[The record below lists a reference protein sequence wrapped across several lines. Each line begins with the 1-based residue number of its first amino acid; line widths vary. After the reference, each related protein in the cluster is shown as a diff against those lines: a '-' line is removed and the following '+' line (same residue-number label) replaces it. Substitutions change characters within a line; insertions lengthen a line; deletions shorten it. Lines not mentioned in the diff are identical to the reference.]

1 MTAASL
7 TFDTIA
13 ILSWTTAMIWLVHAL
28 AVVKGMASLPDVV
41 VGPSAESP
49 NTDGG
54 QITVIVP
61 ARNEGATIQTTL
73 RSLAA
78 SRGVRLQIIAIN
90 DRSTDETGVLMEN
103 AAAEVAAAGS
113 RHTLEVLHVSELPP
127 GWLGKPHAMALA
139 AKRAR
144 SPRLLFT
151 DGDVVFH
158 PDALA
163 VALHEAEIRGA
174 DHLVVPPTVILKSA
188 GERAMLATMNALSQW
203 MIRLWKVN
211 DARAKDYIGVGAF
224 NMIRREVYEAV
235 GGFEALRMEVLDDL
249 RLGWMLKRAGYRQVV
264 ILGKGLVQI
273 RWLRGAFNVIGLAEK
288 NAFSA
293 FRFRTA
299 KALLASLGM
308 LALAVIPLIAIAVGG
323 WSMVAGVLT
332 YIGFA
337 LTFWGN
343 RKVTAAPPWLAILY
357 APAILIV
364 VYALLRSM
372 TLALVRNGID
382 WRGTRYSLA
391 DLRRN
396 AGSGW

>member
-1 MTAASL
+1 MMASVAFEIL
-7 TFDTIA
+7 A
-13 ILSWTTAMIWLVHAL
+13 ILSWTLAMIWLVHAL
-28 AVVKGMASLPDVV
+28 AVVKGMASLPDVIAH
-41 VGPSAESP
+41 PSAESP
-49 NTDGG
+49 HTDRG

-61 ARNEGATIQTTL
+61 ARNEAANIQATL

-78 SRGVRLQIIAIN
+78 SRGVCLQIIAVD
-90 DRSTDETGVLMEN
+90 DRSSDKTGVLMEN
-103 AAAEVAAAGS
+103 AAAEIAATES
-113 RHTLEVLHVSELPP
+113 SNTLEVLHVSELPA

-144 SPRLLFT
+144 SPWLLFT

-158 PDALA
+158 PDALTI
-163 VALHEAEIRGA
+163 ALHEAETRGA
-174 DHLVVPPTVILKSA
+174 DHLVLPPTVILRSP

-224 NMIRREVYEAV
+224 NMIRRDAYEAV
-235 GGFEALRMEVLDDL
+235 GGFDALRMEVLDDL
-249 RLGWMLKRAGYRQVV
+249 RIGWMLKRAGYRQLV
-264 ILGKGLVQI
+264 ILGNGLVQI
-273 RWLRGAFNVIGLAEK
+273 RWLRGAFAVINLAEK

-293 FRFRTA
+293 FRFRSG

-308 LALAVIPLIAIAVGG
+308 LVVAVIPLIAFAAGG
-323 WSMVAGVLT
+323 WSIVAGSLT
-332 YIGFA
+332 YIAFA
-337 LTFWGN
+337 LTFYGN

-372 TLALVRNGID
+372 MLALVRQGID

>member
-1 MTAASL
+1 MMARAA
-7 TFDTIA
+7 FDLIA
-13 ILSWTTAMIWLVHAL
+13 ILSWMLAIIWLVHAL
-28 AVVKGMASLPDVV
+28 AVVRGMASLPDVV
-41 VGPSAESP
+41 AHPSDESP
-49 NTDGG
+49 YTDPG

-61 ARNEGATIQTTL
+61 ARNEAATIQATL
-73 RSLAA
+73 SSLAA
-78 SRGVRLQIIAIN
+78 SRGVHLQIIAVD

-103 AAAEVAAAGS
+103 AATEFAAAG
-113 RHTLEVLHVSELPP
+113 RHHTLEILHVNELPS
-127 GWLGKPHAMALA
+127 GWLGKPHAMAVA

-144 SPRLLFT
+144 SPWLLFT

-158 PDALA
+158 RDALRI
-163 VALHEAEIRGA
+163 ALQEAEIRGA
-174 DHLVVPPTVILKSA
+174 DHLVLPPAVILKSA

-224 NMIRREVYEAV
+224 NMIRREAYEAV

-249 RLGWMLKRAGYRQVV
+249 RLGWMLKRAGYRQEV
-264 ILGKGLVQI
+264 ILGKDLVQI
-273 RWLRGAFNVIGLAEK
+273 RWLRGAFGVIGLAEK

-293 FRFRTA
+293 FRFRTS

-308 LALAVIPLIAIAVGG
+308 LAVAMIPQVAFAAGG
-323 WSMVAGVLT
+323 WSIVAGSLT
-332 YIGFA
+332 YIAFA

-364 VYALLRSM
+364 LYALLRSM
-372 TLALVRNGID
+372 TLALLRQGVD
-382 WRGTRYSLA
+382 WRGTRYSLSE
-391 DLRRN
+391 LRRH